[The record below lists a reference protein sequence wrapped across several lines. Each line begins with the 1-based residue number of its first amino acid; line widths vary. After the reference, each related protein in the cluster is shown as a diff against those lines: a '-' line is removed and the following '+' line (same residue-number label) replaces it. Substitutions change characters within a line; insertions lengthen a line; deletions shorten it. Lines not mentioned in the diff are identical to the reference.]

1 MAKDAGINVA
11 SSAVSLGGEDFAF
24 YLEKIRGTFI
34 QIGTGETYPNHH
46 PKFQVD
52 PKALSL
58 AADYISQLAIK
69 SLLKIESRE
78 E

>member
-1 MAKDAGINVA
+1 MQ
-11 SSAVSLGGEDFAF
+11 FAF
-24 YLEKIRGTFI
+24 YLEKIKGTFI

-58 AADYISQLAIK
+58 AAEYMSRLAVK
-69 SLLKIESRE
+69 ALLKIEAGE